1 MDIDELIL
9 QQYQIYSESKEKFID
24 RTFRTNKFYMVLVI
38 ALLLFAFVT
47 RGLSFARLTAPTLFS
62 IIGIICCSL
71 WWLNMDAYNCL
82 IKIKFSKVLEE
93 IEKQLPVQPYTME
106 YKALRDFRDNKKG
119 FVFSDIQ
126 KILAIF
132 SFLAFLVILMIDVIP
147 AFFTSSVI

>member
-1 MDIDELIL
+1 MDIDEIIL

-93 IEKQLPVQPYTME
+93 NLLNDIIEYVKE
-106 YKALRDFRDNKKG
+106 
-119 FVFSDIQ
+119 
-126 KILAIF
+126 AIK
-132 SFLAFLVILMIDVIP
+132 LHKYNATLW
-147 AFFTSSVI
+147 

>member
-1 MDIDELIL
+1 MTNEDLVL
-9 QQYQIYSESKEKFID
+9 QQYKIYSESKEKFID
-24 RTFRTNKFYMVLVI
+24 RTFRTNKFYMILVV

-47 RGLSFARLTAPTLFS
+47 RGLGFAKLTAPTLFS
-62 IIGIICCSL
+62 IIGLICCSL

-106 YKALRDFRDNKKG
+106 YKALKDFRNNKKG

-132 SFLAFLVILMIDVIP
+132 SFLAFLVILMIEVIP
-147 AFFTSSVI
+147 VFFVSNVI